1 MTNQQGQQ
9 LEANFSTLILSIG
22 SSAAMALG
30 QTPNPTTGKTEV
42 DLGMARFNIDLLK
55 VREQK
60 TEGHLDEQEQQFL
73 TALISDLQLM
83 YVNSKK

>member
-1 MTNQQGQQ
+1 
-9 LEANFSTLILSIG
+9 
-22 SSAAMALG
+22 
-30 QTPNPTTGKTEV
+30 
-42 DLGMARFNIDLLK
+42 LK
-55 VREQK
+55 VLEQK